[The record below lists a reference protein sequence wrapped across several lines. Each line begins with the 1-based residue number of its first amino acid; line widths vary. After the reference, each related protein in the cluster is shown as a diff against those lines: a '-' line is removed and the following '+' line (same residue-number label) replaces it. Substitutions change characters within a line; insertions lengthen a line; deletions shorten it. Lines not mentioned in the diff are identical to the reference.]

1 MAEILVK
8 KAKNPKRRPAS
19 ELLQDSDLFTS
30 DFQPMVK
37 SIFWSTTGF
46 YFLGF
51 VIPQFAE
58 MIGVQDVQLGLI
70 YSFITMGNIISA
82 PIVGFLADK
91 ISKKVLGSFGV
102 FGRGLSY
109 FVMYLAILLRSYV
122 LFVLSCIIL
131 GFVVSFF
138 WIPFNQLIAQKSH
151 HDHRSFAYSQRASAV
166 GKGGLVGGI
175 IGFGLFIVGQRFQFP
190 IYLLYSSIILFAGA
204 NFYAG
209 YLFLRAVDE
218 DLTLHSAEVDSNPIL
233 INTTEKETI
242 KGKSP
247 IPKMLLIGLI
257 FIMLSYFIGS
267 INSEISKPFLQ
278 TFIMRTVTD
287 DPTLIILI
295 FMPSSILPMLLAPKL
310 GSLVERI
317 NIYWGLI
324 AAALLGALLTLFLI
338 NVQNMILFSFLLI
351 FDTAVAISQSLIL
364 DKFVSRISKEHR
376 GKLFGSRLFFANI
389 GAALGPILGGIVWRV
404 YGIKMPFIISIVVEV
419 ALIPLFFLAIKKTT
433 PFLEEK

>member
-70 YSFITMGNIISA
+70 YSFITIGNIISA

-91 ISKKVLGSFGV
+91 ISKKVLGAFGV

-122 LFVLSCIIL
+122 LFVISCIIL

-151 HDHRSFAYSQRASAV
+151 HAHRSFAYSQRASAV

-175 IGFGLFIVGQRFQFP
+175 IGFGLFIVGQKFQFP
-190 IYLLYSSIILFAGA
+190 IYLIYSSIILFAGA

-218 DLTLHSAEVDSNPIL
+218 DLTLHSTEVDSNPIL
-233 INTTEKETI
+233 ITTTEKETK

-324 AAALLGALLTLFLI
+324 AAALLGALLTFFLI

-364 DKFVSRISKEHR
+364 DKFVSRISREHR

-389 GAALGPILGGIVWRV
+389 GAALGPILGGIVWRL
-404 YGIKMPFIISIVVEV
+404 YSIKMPFIISIVVEV
-419 ALIPLFFLAIKKTT
+419 ALIPLFFIAIKKTT